1 VKIEIIKSAV
11 KRWLRARTAVA
22 PSLAAVCTLLFAVFA
37 DTRSTPAKSGQES
50 LARQLEHPDVRDDL
64 EQSRR
69 DAGRATQILASRRL
83 PESVPGV
90 SVDRQCGSSQQA
102 LHFAAALVKS
112 GVQDIVIAAGVE
124 HMTRVPMF
132 FPSMLAE
139 QAGMGSYH
147 QAEGIRRR
155 YPDILF
161 RQFTGAESVARK
173 YELNKEDLRSNCCCR
188 FNWGIGL
195 PQCIYGM
202 VLR

>member
-1 VKIEIIKSAV
+1 MGCV
-11 KRWLRARTAVA
+11 
-22 PSLAAVCTLLFAVFA
+22 
-37 DTRSTPAKSGQES
+37 GQ
-50 LARQLEHPDVRDDL
+50 AG
-64 EQSRR
+64 EQSQNVARN
-69 DAGRATQILASRRL
+69 AILASRRL

-132 FPSMLAE
+132 FSFDARR
-139 QAGMGSYH
+139 AGGIGSYH

-161 RQFTGAESVARK
+161 RQFTGAEGVDRK

-188 FNWGIGL
+188 FNRESGYRSSSTVWYCADPIRESDR
-195 PQCIYGM
+195 PE
-202 VLR
+202 VS